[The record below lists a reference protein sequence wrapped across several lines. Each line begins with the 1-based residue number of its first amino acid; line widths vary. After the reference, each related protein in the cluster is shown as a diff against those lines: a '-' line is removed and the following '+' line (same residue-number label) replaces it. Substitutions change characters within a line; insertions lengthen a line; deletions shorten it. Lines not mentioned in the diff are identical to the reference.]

1 VTILALLLNSARER
15 RMYRNLL
22 QLDDHLL
29 KDIGFNRMAL
39 REQLAMLK
47 QPSADTRL

>member
-1 VTILALLLNSARER
+1 MTLLASLLNNAHER

-29 KDIGFNRMAL
+29 KDIGFNRVAL
-39 REQLAMLK
+39 REQLAMHK